1 VVVRTRVVRSYQ
13 DNGQRVR
20 VIRRDFTRNGQAAG
34 SDTLE
39 GREVKLANGQTQW
52 TGIE

>member
-1 VVVRTRVVRSYQ
+1 MVRTRVVRSYV

-20 VIRRDFTRNGQAAG
+20 VVERSMTRNGQSAG
-34 SDTLE
+34 TETLE
-39 GREVKLANGQTQW
+39 GREIKLANGQTQW